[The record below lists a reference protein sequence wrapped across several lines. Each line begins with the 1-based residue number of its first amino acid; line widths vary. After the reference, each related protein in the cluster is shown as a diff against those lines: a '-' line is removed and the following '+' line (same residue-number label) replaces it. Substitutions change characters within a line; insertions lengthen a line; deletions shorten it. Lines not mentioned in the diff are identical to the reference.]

1 VKVDKH
7 EKIVKQEKNHNQKKN
22 HNIEEIQIKTGAR
35 ISNILQST
43 VTYAQAF
50 TELVKNSMQNGAT
63 FVEITLSGDNA
74 IIKDNGIGFDHN
86 KDENGMNG
94 FEKYFVFGN
103 SYDMS
108 NGVGPTLGQMG
119 IGGKIANDKLSDN
132 DNTHWTIETKNS
144 HDKSFLVTYK
154 PGKTEF
160 LDEYSPSIEELTE
173 TNITTE
179 TGTIVTIHNL
189 DLPIIK
195 EGWNISRITKELKD
209 FFGFLVRSGNNE
221 FNVILNGKSLQF
233 DYTLPGYVFPS
244 IDKTIEVNVGDEIK
258 NANINFNLSL
268 MQNSADIVSCPLD
281 GVIVVSG
288 VKVCDLKYDKE
299 EIIKKVYAKISDEV
313 GSEIAP
319 QTSVRNLFTKLRGFV
334 VCEELSSLL
343 DHTGMPAKDL
353 SHHALR
359 EDHPLTIPFY
369 TKVYEVLTDL
379 LRGFLL
385 LNSKQ
390 NTNKLEI
397 LANNVV
403 RMITNDMKIDEKYLI
418 NLGIKTPTFES
429 AETRMIKVK
438 VADDI
443 IGNLIKA
450 EINNKTKKAKRKRRK
465 RKELQNKLLAKNEK
479 KQNKKNN
486 IKIEIPAELQQADN
500 GKFIEDENGEER
512 KFHDPRGIPYQIKPF
527 GSGYEKIMSDF
538 EHETNF
544 CVYINS
550 ENHKFV
556 SFNNSGD
563 NLGLAL
569 HIAESIIR
577 ELTRFTNPTAS
588 KNELDEKLSDFYL
601 HSYAKL
607 RKNNLFQ

>member
-1 VKVDKH
+1 M
-7 EKIVKQEKNHNQKKN
+7 
-22 HNIEEIQIKTGAR
+22 EEIQIKTGAR

-50 TELVKNSMQNGAT
+50 TELVKNSMQSGAT
-63 FVEITLSGDNA
+63 FVEITLNEDSA

-86 KDENGMNG
+86 KDENGMTG

-132 DNTHWTIETKNS
+132 ENTHWTLETKNS
-144 HDKSFLVTYK
+144 YDKSFLVTYK

-189 DLPIIK
+189 DLPIVK
-195 EGWNISRITKELKD
+195 EGWDISKIAKELKD

-268 MQNSADIVSCPLD
+268 MQNSADIASCPLD

-450 EINNKTKKAKRKRRK
+450 EIHNKLKKAKRKRRK
-465 RKELQNKLLAKNEK
+465 RNELENKLLAKNEK

-500 GKFIEDENGEER
+500 GKFIEDETGEER

-577 ELTRFTNPTAS
+577 ELTRFTNPSAT

>member
-1 VKVDKH
+1 MEDS
-7 EKIVKQEKNHNQKKN
+7 
-22 HNIEEIQIKTGAR
+22 IQIKTGAR

-43 VTYAQAF
+43 VTYEQAF
-50 TELVKNSMQNGAT
+50 TELVKNSMQSGAT
-63 FVEITLSGDNA
+63 FVDITLNA
-74 IIKDNGIGFDHN
+74 DSVVVIDNGIGFDHN
-86 KDENGMNG
+86 KDETGMSG

-132 DNTHWTIETKNS
+132 ENTHWTLETKNS
-144 HDKSFLVTYK
+144 YDKSFLVTYK
-154 PGKTEF
+154 PGKREF

-189 DLPIIK
+189 DLPIVK
-195 EGWNISRITKELKD
+195 NGWDNSKITKELKD

-221 FNVILNGKSLQF
+221 FNVMLNGKSLQF
-233 DYTLPGYVFPS
+233 DYTLPGYVLPP

-258 NANINFNLSL
+258 TANINFNLSL
-268 MQNSADIVSCPLD
+268 MQNSTDVALCPLD

-299 EIIKKVYAKISDEV
+299 EIIKKVYAKISDEL
-313 GSEIAP
+313 GSKIAP
-319 QTSVRNLFTKLRGFV
+319 QTSVRNLFNKLRGFI

-403 RMITNDMKIDEKYLI
+403 RMITNDIGVDEKYLI
-418 NLGIKTPTFES
+418 NLGIKVQKFES
-429 AETRMIKVK
+429 VETKMIKVK

-450 EINNKTKKAKRKRRK
+450 EINNKTKKVKRKK
-465 RKELQNKLLAKNEK
+465 RTRIELENKLLAKNED
-479 KQNKKNN
+479 KQNKKLEQKNN
-486 IKIEIPAELQQADN
+486 IKIQIPRELQEADT

-512 KFHDPRGIPYQIKPF
+512 KFHDSRGIPYQIKPF
-527 GSGYEKIMSDF
+527 GSGLEKIMSDF
-538 EHETNF
+538 EHENNF

-556 SFNNSGD
+556 SLNNSGD

-588 KNELDEKLSDFYL
+588 KNEIDGKLSDFYL
-601 HSYAKL
+601 QSYVKL
-607 RKNNLFQ
+607 KENNLFQ

>member
-1 VKVDKH
+1 MEDS
-7 EKIVKQEKNHNQKKN
+7 
-22 HNIEEIQIKTGAR
+22 IQIKTGAR

-43 VTYAQAF
+43 VTYEQAF
-50 TELVKNSMQNGAT
+50 TELVKNSMQSGAT
-63 FVEITLSGDNA
+63 FVDITLNA
-74 IIKDNGIGFDHN
+74 DSVVVIDNGIGFDHN
-86 KDENGMNG
+86 KDETGMSG

-132 DNTHWTIETKNS
+132 ENTHWTLETKNS
-144 HDKSFLVTYK
+144 YDKSFLVTYK
-154 PGKTEF
+154 PGKREF

-189 DLPIIK
+189 DLPIVK
-195 EGWNISRITKELKD
+195 NGWDNSKITKELKD

-221 FNVILNGKSLQF
+221 FNVMLNGKSLQF
-233 DYTLPGYVFPS
+233 DYTLPGYVLPP

-258 NANINFNLSL
+258 TANINFNLSL
-268 MQNSADIVSCPLD
+268 MQNSTDVALCPLD

-299 EIIKKVYAKISDEV
+299 EIIKKVYAKISDEL
-313 GSEIAP
+313 GSKIAP
-319 QTSVRNLFTKLRGFV
+319 QTSVRNLFNKLRGFI

-403 RMITNDMKIDEKYLI
+403 RMITNDIGVDEKYLI
-418 NLGIKTPTFES
+418 NLGIKVQKFES
-429 AETRMIKVK
+429 VETKMIKVK

-450 EINNKTKKAKRKRRK
+450 EINNKTKKVKRKK
-465 RKELQNKLLAKNEK
+465 RTRIELENKLLAKNED
-479 KQNKKNN
+479 KQNKKLEQKNN
-486 IKIEIPAELQQADN
+486 IKIQIPRELQEADT

-512 KFHDPRGIPYQIKPF
+512 KFHDSRGIPYQIKPF
-527 GSGYEKIMSDF
+527 GSGLEKIMSDF

-556 SFNNSGD
+556 SLNNSDD

-577 ELTRFTNPTAS
+577 ELTRFTNPNAS
-588 KNELDEKLSDFYL
+588 KDEIDGKLSDFYL
-601 HSYAKL
+601 QSYAKL
-607 RKNNLFQ
+607 KENNLFQ

>member
-1 VKVDKH
+1 VKEKKEKVANQGVKVDKH
-7 EKIVKQEKNHNQKKN
+7 EKIVKQKKNYNQKKN
-22 HNIEEIQIKTGAR
+22 HNMEEIQIKTGAR

-50 TELVKNSMQNGAT
+50 TELVKNSMQSGAT
-63 FVEITLSGDNA
+63 FVEITLNEDSA

-86 KDENGMNG
+86 KDENGMTG

-132 DNTHWTIETKNS
+132 ENTHWTLETKNS
-144 HDKSFLVTYK
+144 YDKSFLVTYK

-189 DLPIIK
+189 DLPIVK
-195 EGWNISRITKELKD
+195 EGWDISKIAKELKD

-268 MQNSADIVSCPLD
+268 MQNSADIASCPLD

-450 EINNKTKKAKRKRRK
+450 EIHNKLKKAKRKRRK
-465 RKELQNKLLAKNEK
+465 RNELENKLLAKK
-479 KQNKKNN
+479 
-486 IKIEIPAELQQADN
+486 
-500 GKFIEDENGEER
+500 
-512 KFHDPRGIPYQIKPF
+512 
-527 GSGYEKIMSDF
+527 
-538 EHETNF
+538 
-544 CVYINS
+544 
-550 ENHKFV
+550 
-556 SFNNSGD
+556 
-563 NLGLAL
+563 
-569 HIAESIIR
+569 
-577 ELTRFTNPTAS
+577 
-588 KNELDEKLSDFYL
+588 
-601 HSYAKL
+601 
-607 RKNNLFQ
+607 

>member
-1 VKVDKH
+1 M
-7 EKIVKQEKNHNQKKN
+7 
-22 HNIEEIQIKTGAR
+22 EEIQIKTGAR

-50 TELVKNSMQNGAT
+50 TELVKNSMQSGAS
-63 FVEITLSGDNA
+63 FVEITLNENNA
-74 IIKDNGIGFDHN
+74 IIKDDGIGFDHI

-132 DNTHWTIETKNS
+132 ENTHWTLETKNS
-144 HDKSFLVTYK
+144 HNKSFMVTYK

-160 LDEYSPSIEELTE
+160 LDEYSPSIVELTE
-173 TNITTE
+173 TNITTD
-179 TGTIVTIHNL
+179 TGTIVTINNL
-189 DLPIIK
+189 DLPIVK
-195 EGWNISRITKELKD
+195 NGWNINKITKELKD
-209 FFGFLVRSGNNE
+209 FFGFLVRSGNNK

-233 DYTLPGYVFPS
+233 DYTLPGYIFPP
-244 IDKTIEVNVGDEIK
+244 IDKTIEVSVGDEIK
-258 NANINFNLSL
+258 TANINFNLSL
-268 MQNSADIVSCPLD
+268 MQNNADIESCPLD
-281 GVIVVSG
+281 GIILVSG

-299 EIIKKVYAKISDEV
+299 EIIKEVYAKISNEL
-313 GSEIAP
+313 GKEIAP
-319 QTSVRNLFTKLRGFV
+319 QTSVRNLFNKLRGFV
-334 VCEELSSLL
+334 VCEELSTLL

-403 RMITNDMKIDEKYLI
+403 RMITNDMKIDDRYLI

-450 EINNKTKKAKRKRRK
+450 EINNKTKKARRKKRKRIQL
-465 RKELQNKLLAKNEK
+465 ENKLLAKNEE
-479 KQNKKNN
+479 KQNQKND
-486 IKIEIPAELQQADN
+486 IKIKIPAELQESEN
-500 GKFIEDENGEER
+500 GKFIEDEHGEER
-512 KFHDPRGIPYQIKPF
+512 KYHDPRGIPYQIKPF
-527 GSGYEKIMSDF
+527 GSGHEKIMSDF

-544 CVYINS
+544 CIYINS

-556 SFNNSGD
+556 SLNNSGD

-577 ELTRFTNPTAS
+577 ELTRFTNPSAS

-601 HSYAKL
+601 QSYAKL

>member
-1 VKVDKH
+1 M
-7 EKIVKQEKNHNQKKN
+7 
-22 HNIEEIQIKTGAR
+22 EEIQIKTGAR

-450 EINNKTKKAKRKRRK
+450 EINNKTKKEKRKRRK

>member
-1 VKVDKH
+1 M
-7 EKIVKQEKNHNQKKN
+7 
-22 HNIEEIQIKTGAR
+22 EEIQIKTGAR

-50 TELVKNSMQNGAT
+50 TELVKNSMQSGAS
-63 FVEITLSGDNA
+63 FVEITLNENNA
-74 IIKDNGIGFDHN
+74 IIKDDGIGFDHI

-132 DNTHWTIETKNS
+132 ENTHWTLETKNS
-144 HDKSFLVTYK
+144 HNKSFMVTYK

-160 LDEYSPSIEELTE
+160 LDEYSPSIVELTE
-173 TNITTE
+173 TNITTD
-179 TGTIVTIHNL
+179 TGTIVTINNL
-189 DLPIIK
+189 DLPIVK
-195 EGWNISRITKELKD
+195 NGWNINKITKELKD
-209 FFGFLVRSGNNE
+209 FFGFLVRSGNNK

-233 DYTLPGYVFPS
+233 DYTLPGYIFPP
-244 IDKTIEVNVGDEIK
+244 IDKTIEVSVGDEIK
-258 NANINFNLSL
+258 TANINFNLSL
-268 MQNSADIVSCPLD
+268 MQNNADIASCPLD
-281 GVIVVSG
+281 GIILVSG

-299 EIIKKVYAKISDEV
+299 EIIKEVYAKISNEL
-313 GSEIAP
+313 GKEIAP
-319 QTSVRNLFTKLRGFV
+319 QTSVRNLFNKLRGFV
-334 VCEELSSLL
+334 VCEELSTLL

-403 RMITNDMKIDEKYLI
+403 RMITNDMKIDERYLI

-450 EINNKTKKAKRKRRK
+450 EINNKTKKARRKKRR
-465 RKELQNKLLAKNEK
+465 RIELENKLLAKNEK
-479 KQNKKNN
+479 KQNQKND
-486 IKIEIPAELQQADN
+486 IKIQIPAELQESEN

-527 GSGYEKIMSDF
+527 GSGHEKIMSDF

-544 CVYINS
+544 CIYINS

-556 SFNNSGD
+556 SLNNSGD

-577 ELTRFTNPTAS
+577 ELTRFTNPSAS

-601 HSYAKL
+601 QSYTKL

>member
-1 VKVDKH
+1 M
-7 EKIVKQEKNHNQKKN
+7 
-22 HNIEEIQIKTGAR
+22 EEIQIKTGAR

-50 TELVKNSMQNGAT
+50 TELVKNSMQSGAT
-63 FVEITLSGDNA
+63 FVEITLSDDNA

-86 KDENGMNG
+86 KDENGMTG

-132 DNTHWTIETKNS
+132 ENTHWTLETKNS
-144 HDKSFLVTYK
+144 YDKSFLVTYK

-189 DLPIIK
+189 DLPIVK
-195 EGWNISRITKELKD
+195 DGWDISKITKELKD

-258 NANINFNLSL
+258 TANINFNLSL
-268 MQNSADIVSCPLD
+268 MQNSADIASCPLD

-403 RMITNDMKIDEKYLI
+403 RMISNDMKIDEKYLI

-450 EINNKTKKAKRKRRK
+450 EINNKLKKAKRKRRK
-465 RKELQNKLLAKNEK
+465 RNELENKLLAKNEK
-479 KQNKKNN
+479 KQNQKKN
-486 IKIEIPAELQQADN
+486 IKIEIPAELQEAEN

-577 ELTRFTNPTAS
+577 ELTRFTNPNAS

>member
-1 VKVDKH
+1 M
-7 EKIVKQEKNHNQKKN
+7 
-22 HNIEEIQIKTGAR
+22 EEIQIKTGAR

-50 TELVKNSMQNGAT
+50 TELVKNSMQSGST
-63 FVEITLSGDNA
+63 FVEITLNEDNA

-86 KDENGMNG
+86 KDENGMTG

-108 NGVGPTLGQMG
+108 NGVGPTLGHMG

-132 DNTHWTIETKNS
+132 ENTHWTLETKNS
-144 HDKSFLVTYK
+144 YDKSFLVTYK

-173 TNITTE
+173 HNITTE

-189 DLPIIK
+189 DLPIVK
-195 EGWNISRITKELKD
+195 SGWNIPHITKELQD

-233 DYTLPGYVFPS
+233 DYTLPGYVFPKLN
-244 IDKTIEVNVGDEIK
+244 KTIEVIDGDEIK
-258 NANINFNLSL
+258 TANINFNLSL
-268 MQNSADIVSCPLD
+268 MQNSADVAACPLD

-288 VKVCDLKYDKE
+288 VKICDLNYDKE
-299 EIIKKVYAKISDEV
+299 NIIKEVYEKISNEV
-313 GSEIAP
+313 GDKVAP
-319 QTSVRNLFTKLRGFV
+319 QASVKNLFNKLRGFV
-334 VCEELSSLL
+334 VCEELSSML

-353 SHHALR
+353 SHHGLR
-359 EDHPLTIPFY
+359 EDHPLTLPFY
-369 TKVYEVLTDL
+369 AKVYEVLTDL

-390 NTNKLEI
+390 NTNKLEV

-418 NLGIKTPTFES
+418 NLGIKTPMHES
-429 AETRMIKVK
+429 AETKMIKVK

-450 EINNKTKKAKRKRRK
+450 EINNKTKKARRK
-465 RKELQNKLLAKNEK
+465 KRTRMRLENKLLAKNEK
-479 KQNKKNN
+479 MQNKKLQQNSEV
-486 IKIEIPAELQQADN
+486 KIQIPAELQEATN
-500 GKFIEDENGEER
+500 GKFIEDENGEDR
-512 KFHDPRGIPYQIKPF
+512 KFHDSRGIPYQIKPF
-527 GSGYEKIMSDF
+527 GVGLEKVMSDF
-538 EHETNF
+538 EHETNL
-544 CVYINS
+544 CIYINS

-577 ELTRFTNPTAS
+577 ELTRFTNPSAS
-588 KNELDEKLSDFYL
+588 KNELDEKLSEFYL
-601 HSYAKL
+601 QSYAKL

>member
-1 VKVDKH
+1 M
-7 EKIVKQEKNHNQKKN
+7 
-22 HNIEEIQIKTGAR
+22 EEIQIKTGAR

-50 TELVKNSMQNGAT
+50 TELVKNSMQSGAT
-63 FVEITLSGDNA
+63 FVEITLNEDNA

-132 DNTHWTIETKNS
+132 DNTHWTLETKNS

-189 DLPIIK
+189 DLPIVK
-195 EGWNISRITKELKD
+195 DGWNVSKITKELKD

-258 NANINFNLSL
+258 TANINFNLSL
-268 MQNSADIVSCPLD
+268 MQNSTDVASCPLD

-288 VKVCDLKYDKE
+288 VKICDLKYDKE
-299 EIIKKVYAKISDEV
+299 EIIKEVYAKISDEL

-319 QTSVRNLFTKLRGFV
+319 QTSVRNLFNKLRGFI

-403 RMITNDMKIDEKYLI
+403 RMITNDIGVDEKYLI
-418 NLGIKTPTFES
+418 NLGIKVRKFES
-429 AETRMIKVK
+429 AETKMIKVK

-450 EINNKTKKAKRKRRK
+450 EINNKTKKVKRKK
-465 RKELQNKLLAKNEK
+465 RTRIELENKLLAKNED
-479 KQNKKNN
+479 KQNKKLEQKNN
-486 IKIEIPAELQQADN
+486 IKIQIPRELQEADT

-512 KFHDPRGIPYQIKPF
+512 KFHDSRGIPYQIKPF
-527 GSGYEKIMSDF
+527 GSGLEKIMSDF
-538 EHETNF
+538 EHENNF

-550 ENHKFV
+550 ENYKFV

-588 KNELDEKLSDFYL
+588 KNEIDEKLSDFYL
-601 HSYAKL
+601 QSYAKL
-607 RKNNLFQ
+607 KENNLFQ

>member
-1 VKVDKH
+1 MD
-7 EKIVKQEKNHNQKKN
+7 
-22 HNIEEIQIKTGAR
+22 EIQIKTGAR

-50 TELVKNSMQNGAT
+50 TELVKNSMQSGAT
-63 FVEITLSGDNA
+63 FVEITLNENNA
-74 IIKDNGIGFDHN
+74 VIKDNGIGFDHT
-86 KDENGMNG
+86 KDERGMSG

-108 NGVGPTLGQMG
+108 NGVGPALGHMG

-132 DNTHWTIETKNS
+132 ENTNWTIETKNS
-144 HDKSFLVTYK
+144 YDKSFLVTYK

-160 LDEYSPSIEELTE
+160 LDEYSPSVEELSE
-173 TNITTE
+173 TNVTTE

-189 DLPIIK
+189 DLPIVK
-195 EGWNISRITKELKD
+195 SGWNIPSITKELQD

-233 DYTLPGYVFPS
+233 DYTLPGYVFPKLN
-244 IDKTIEVNVGDEIK
+244 KTIEVIDGDEIK
-258 NANINFNLSL
+258 TANINFNLSL
-268 MQNSADIVSCPLD
+268 MQNGADVASCPLD

-288 VKVCDLKYDKE
+288 VKICDLKYDKE
-299 EIIKKVYAKISDEV
+299 NIIKEVYEKISNEV
-313 GSEIAP
+313 GDDIAP
-319 QTSVRNLFTKLRGFV
+319 QTSVKNLFNKLRGFV
-334 VCEELSSLL
+334 VCEELSSML
-343 DHTGMPAKDL
+343 DHIGMPAKDL
-353 SHHALR
+353 SHHDLR
-359 EDHPLTIPFY
+359 EDHPLTLPFY
-369 TKVYEVLTDL
+369 AKVYEVLTDL

-390 NTNKLEI
+390 NTNKLEV
-397 LANNVV
+397 LADNVV

-418 NLGIKTPTFES
+418 NLGIKTPMHES
-429 AETRMIKVK
+429 AETKMIKVK

-450 EINNKTKKAKRKRRK
+450 EINNKTKKARRK
-465 RKELQNKLLAKNEK
+465 KRTRMKLENKLLAKNEE
-479 KQNKKNN
+479 KQNEKLQQKSEV
-486 IKIEIPAELQQADN
+486 KIQIPAELQEATN
-500 GKFIEDENGEER
+500 GKFIEDENGEDR
-512 KFHDPRGIPYQIKPF
+512 KFHDSRGIPYQIKPF
-527 GSGYEKIMSDF
+527 GVGLEKVMSDF
-538 EHETNF
+538 EHETNL
-544 CVYINS
+544 CIYINS

-563 NLGLAL
+563 NLSLAL

-577 ELTRFTNPTAS
+577 ELTRFTNPSAS
-588 KNELDEKLSDFYL
+588 KTELDAKLSDFYL
-601 HSYAKL
+601 QSYAKL

>member
-1 VKVDKH
+1 M
-7 EKIVKQEKNHNQKKN
+7 
-22 HNIEEIQIKTGAR
+22 EEIQIKTGAR

>member
-1 VKVDKH
+1 M
-7 EKIVKQEKNHNQKKN
+7 I
-22 HNIEEIQIKTGAR
+22 
-35 ISNILQST
+35 
-43 VTYAQAF
+43 
-50 TELVKNSMQNGAT
+50 
-63 FVEITLSGDNA
+63 
-74 IIKDNGIGFDHN
+74 
-86 KDENGMNG
+86 
-94 FEKYFVFGN
+94 
-103 SYDMS
+103 
-108 NGVGPTLGQMG
+108 
-119 IGGKIANDKLSDN
+119 
-132 DNTHWTIETKNS
+132 
-144 HDKSFLVTYK
+144 
-154 PGKTEF
+154 
-160 LDEYSPSIEELTE
+160 E

-189 DLPIIK
+189 DLPIVK
-195 EGWNISRITKELKD
+195 DRWDISKITKELKD

-258 NANINFNLSL
+258 TANINFNLSL
-268 MQNSADIVSCPLD
+268 MQNSADIASCPLD

-403 RMITNDMKIDEKYLI
+403 TYD
-418 NLGIKTPTFES
+418 
-429 AETRMIKVK
+429 
-438 VADDI
+438 
-443 IGNLIKA
+443 
-450 EINNKTKKAKRKRRK
+450 
-465 RKELQNKLLAKNEK
+465 
-479 KQNKKNN
+479 
-486 IKIEIPAELQQADN
+486 
-500 GKFIEDENGEER
+500 
-512 KFHDPRGIPYQIKPF
+512 
-527 GSGYEKIMSDF
+527 
-538 EHETNF
+538 
-544 CVYINS
+544 
-550 ENHKFV
+550 
-556 SFNNSGD
+556 
-563 NLGLAL
+563 
-569 HIAESIIR
+569 
-577 ELTRFTNPTAS
+577 
-588 KNELDEKLSDFYL
+588 
-601 HSYAKL
+601 
-607 RKNNLFQ
+607 